1 VNRTDIRRY
10 RTALQRLGITAE
22 AVLSVPQ
29 ISPMIDRLNWRP
41 APRTPQA
48 IAAEVDVPPLSGREL
63 AISLLR
69 TSDHEDAA
77 RFFAIYDSRM
87 LRPTDRTNLPL
98 EAFAVAAGILT
109 SRLLAL
115 IVEAAT
121 REGQDQSRM
130 IIGLNAPAVMR
141 ATAERALD
149 DNCEDAQKYVAMFH
163 KMSGA
168 MPAPKGSTT
177 IINANATSQA
187 DARAAAVAAME
198 HHVDAPPP
206 AQTIRRLADRF
217 NEERIRLASTSTPA
231 LAEANPSEELGEPEV
246 MPPERE
252 AVPVFREREE

>member
-1 VNRTDIRRY
+1 MNRSDIRRY
-10 RTALQRLGITAE
+10 RVALQCLGITAE

-29 ISPMIDRLNWRP
+29 ITPMIDRLNWQP

-48 IAAEVDVPPLSGREL
+48 IAAEVDIPPLSGREL

-77 RFFAIYDSRM
+77 RFFAIYDSRT
-87 LRPTDRTNLPL
+87 LRPCDRTNLPL

-149 DNCEDAQKYVAMFH
+149 NECEDSHKYVAMFH

-177 IINANATSQA
+177 IINANANAQAQSQS
-187 DARAAAVAAME
+187 AAVAQAATA
-198 HHVDAPPP
+198 APSPER
-206 AQTIRRLADRF
+206 TIRRLADRF
-217 NEERIRLASTSTPA
+217 NEERIRLASTPTPA

-252 AVPVFREREE
+252 AVPVFREQEE

>member
-77 RFFAIYDSRM
+77 RFFAVYDSRM
-87 LRPTDRTNLPL
+87 LRPTDRANLPL

-149 DNCEDAQKYVAMFH
+149 EECEDSHKYVAMFH

-177 IINANATSQA
+177 IINANANAQA
-187 DARAAAVAAME
+187 QAQSAAVAQATA
-198 HHVDAPPP
+198 APPP
-206 AQTIRRLADRF
+206 ERTIRRLADRF
-217 NEERIRLASTSTPA
+217 NEERIRLASTPTPA